1 MGASGKDEAPAN
13 KSLTGF
19 YVPESATRRKQL
31 PEFMNLSGTFSKKT
45 LFYDCDFANGEAT

>member
-13 KSLTGF
+13 KSLAGF